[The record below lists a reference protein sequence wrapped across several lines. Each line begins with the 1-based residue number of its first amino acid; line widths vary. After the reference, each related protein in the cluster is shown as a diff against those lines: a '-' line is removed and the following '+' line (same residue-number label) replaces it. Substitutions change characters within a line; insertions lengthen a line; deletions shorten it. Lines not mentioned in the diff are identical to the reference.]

1 MKIRTLLLLLF
12 PTFAQWACGQTP
24 RPSSVSC
31 QNPKFD
37 KTVAS
42 WLSFSVPPMDI
53 DSLKKNKSQY
63 VVLDAREQREYD
75 VSHIEG
81 ARFCGYDHFD
91 ASTLSDI
98 DKQQPIVVYC
108 SIGYRSEKIG
118 ERLKKLGFTKV
129 FNLYGSIFEWVNRGN
144 PLVNAEGKN
153 VNNIHTYNASW
164 GKWVQ
169 NPNYQK
175 VIK

>member
-1 MKIRTLLLLLF
+1 MKIRTLLLVLF

-24 RPSSVSC
+24 RPSGVSC

-42 WLSFSVPPMDI
+42 WLSFSVSPLDV
-53 DSLKKNKSQY
+53 DSLKKNRAQY
-63 VVLDAREQREYD
+63 VIFDAREKREYD
-75 VSHIEG
+75 VSHIGG
-81 ARFCGYDHFD
+81 ARFCGYEHFD
-91 ASTLSDI
+91 MNTLTDV
-98 DKQQPIVVYC
+98 DKNQPIVIYC

-129 FNLYGSIFEWVNRGN
+129 FNLYGSIFEWVNRGHS
-144 PLVNAEGKN
+144 LIDAEGKS
-153 VNNIHTYNASW
+153 VNRIHTYNASW

-175 VIK
+175 VTK